1 MCEYFWGSVEYCV
14 LFDHFL
20 SHVVASVYLTIHL
33 PGFERVLLNLSN
45 QVAIALTKLLLLFTS
60 IRANLY
66 HSLHSFSV
74 VSDCKLQLP
83 VLNSFFSWLA
93 K

>member
-1 MCEYFWGSVEYCV
+1 MYVEYCV
-14 LFDHFL
+14 LFYHFL
-20 SHVVASVYLTIHL
+20 LTVVASAECFTIHL

-93 K
+93 N

>member
-1 MCEYFWGSVEYCV
+1 MCEYFGGSVEYCV
-14 LFDHFL
+14 LFYHFL
-20 SHVVASVYLTIHL
+20 LTVVASECLTIHL

-60 IRANLY
+60 VRANLY

-74 VSDCKLQLP
+74 VSYCKLQLP

-93 K
+93 N